1 MDNNF
6 LSHIIRDLFPKREFT
21 VIYGWDEDLRLELLK
36 PEHSVGAFQL
46 HTDRNNIEDTF
57 EHRFWEIG
65 INDPFIEYGDADLFI
80 SINYKPQLLAKDLD
94 FVALQVKKILKTG
107 GKAMVINP
115 GNWSRNLK
123 NIMRVDGITTREAKR
138 YSILKDQ
145 DILIYEN
152 I

>member
-115 GNWSRNLK
+115 GHWSRNLK